1 MGDIKSRISEFA
13 NHIDM
18 SVRELERACSLK
30 RGVLSSKSDGLGSDK
45 LSNIIDKFPLL
56 NIYWL
61 ITGKGEMLNSDPSPT
76 EHKEEIEKLRAII
89 EEQGKEIAYW
99 KGRAGVELKSEPA

>member
-1 MGDIKSRISEFA
+1 MQQIA
-13 NHIDM
+13 NHLGITPN
-18 SVRELERACSLK
+18 A
-30 RGVLSSKSDGLGSDK
+30 LSISIEKDRTYIGKITGEITSDVMRK
-45 LSNIIDKFPLL
+45 IHLL
-56 NIYWL
+56 YPSINLIWL